1 MHRAQFVM
9 ISRLAASLIERLKK
23 IKGRQ
28 LIVLQPQPGKA
39 RFGFALLLSSALNF
53 SQRRTLFL
61 RNSRIDYS
69 GFWKIRCRRLICLPL
84 NGIDLLL

>member
-1 MHRAQFVM
+1 M
-9 ISRLAASLIERLKK
+9 IGRLAASLIERLEK

-39 RFGFALLLSSALNF
+39 RFGFALLLSSALDF

-61 RNSRIDYS
+61 RNSGIDYS
-69 GFWKIRCRRLICLPL
+69 GFRKIRRGRLVRLR
-84 NGIDLLL
+84 